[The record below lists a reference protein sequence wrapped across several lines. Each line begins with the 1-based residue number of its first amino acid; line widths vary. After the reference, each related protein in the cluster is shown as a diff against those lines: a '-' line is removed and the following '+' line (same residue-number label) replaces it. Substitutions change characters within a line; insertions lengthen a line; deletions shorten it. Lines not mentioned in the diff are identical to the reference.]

1 MPRRAP
7 IVIEARFSLPDP
19 AIYWHLQIADRVGE
33 YSLSTLDVQ
42 SVWDTYLDTK
52 RRRILAAGYSCRRRE
67 TNERVVI
74 TLMSLSKAEGSVHR
88 RGEWEQK
95 MAIASRR
102 PAEWPEGPVRDLL
115 LRLVGGESLVS
126 LFELQQTRVIR
137 LLEQDE
143 QPVAELRLDRVS
155 LVGEEG
161 EQVYLDL
168 EVELL
173 PQTPEATLTAIVAC
187 LGDEW
192 YLEPEARSKFEW
204 ALALMN

>member
-1 MPRRAP
+1 M
-7 IVIEARFSLPDP
+7 VIEAKFSVPDP
-19 AIYWHLQIADRVGE
+19 AVYWQLQIADHVGG
-33 YSLSTLDVQ
+33 YSLSTLNVQ

-67 TNERVVI
+67 TNEGIVM
-74 TLMSLSKAEGSVHR
+74 TLKSLGGAEGAIHR
-88 RGEWEQK
+88 HGVWELNVS
-95 MAIASRR
+95 ASQT
-102 PAEWPEGPVRDLL
+102 PVDWPEGQVRDLVL
-115 LRLVGGESLVS
+115 QLVGGEPLVS

-155 LVGEEG
+155 LVSDEG

-173 PQTPEATLTAIVAC
+173 PQVPEETLAAIAAC

-192 YLEPEARSKFEW
+192 HLEPEARSKFER
-204 ALALMN
+204 ALAFMN